1 MCDAWQAS
9 NTDSYFAVTGHWIE
23 EVTKN
28 EWVLKNALF
37 GFTHMNTAH
46 NGKRLGQALYKICQR
61 LDIVKKVCFIM
72 QKIQYLTRSLTW
84 IVQIGHITCDNAS
97 NNNTMMTEFAKRY
110 EEEVGKGFNVKHG
123 HIR

>member
-1 MCDAWQAS
+1 
-9 NTDSYFAVTGHWIE
+9 
-23 EVTKN
+23 
-28 EWVLKNALF
+28 
-37 GFTHMNTAH
+37 MNTAH

-61 LDIVKKVCFIM
+61 LDIVKKVCV
-72 QKIQYLTRSLTW
+72 YYTNSSSLTR

-110 EEEVGKGFNVKHG
+110 EEEVGKVFDVKRG